1 MNILKKTKTWGDTHH
16 PKILDLIRILL
27 GTLLCIRAYVYFN
40 NAGYIRELIVTNQII
55 RQSPEVVLS
64 LIYYSTYI
72 QVVCGSLILIGL
84 QTRLAALVIFP
95 LIFGAV
101 FFINILNPYFN
112 AELWLSVLV
121 MVLLALFVV
130 IGSGPWSLDRLL
142 SKLTGGAST

>member
-1 MNILKKTKTWGDTHH
+1 MNILKRTKIWGDMHH

-27 GTLLCIRAYVYFN
+27 GALLCIRAYIYLN

-55 RQSPEVVLS
+55 RQSPEVVLA
-64 LIYYSTYI
+64 LIYYSTFV
-72 QVVCGSLILIGL
+72 QMVCGFLILIGL
-84 QTRLAALVIFP
+84 HTRLAALVIFP

-121 MVLLALFVV
+121 MTLLALFVV

-142 SKLTGGAST
+142 SN

>member
-1 MNILKKTKTWGDTHH
+1 MNILKRTKIWGDMHH

-27 GTLLCIRAYVYFN
+27 GALLCIRAYIYLN
-40 NAGYIRELIVTNQII
+40 NAGYIREFIVTNQII
-55 RQSPEVVLS
+55 RQSPEVVLA
-64 LIYYSTYI
+64 LIYYSTFV
-72 QVVCGSLILIGL
+72 QMVCGFLILIGL
-84 QTRLAALVIFP
+84 HTRLASLVIFP

-121 MVLLALFVV
+121 MTLLALFVV

-142 SKLTGGAST
+142 NN

>member
-1 MNILKKTKTWGDTHH
+1 MNIFKKMKTWGDSHH
-16 PKILDLIRILL
+16 PKFVDLVRILL
-27 GTLLCIRAYVYFN
+27 GALLCIRAYIYLN
-40 NAGYIRELIVTNQII
+40 NAGYIRELIVTSQII
-55 RQSPEVVLS
+55 RQSPEVVLA

-72 QVVCGSLILIGL
+72 QMVCGFLILIGL
-84 QTRLAALVIFP
+84 FTRLAALVIFP

-121 MVLLALFVV
+121 MTLLALFVV

-142 SKLTGGAST
+142 K